1 MDYREDERRYRDGDD
16 YYGGYYGYQPA
27 RHRRED
33 ERGFWDR
40 AGDEVRSW
48 FGDEEASRRRAR
60 DERGWGGARAGAR
73 APRACATTGTIATPA
88 VSASPS
94 ARARRSATSVRRG
107 RATWATAAR

>member
-1 MDYREDERRYRDGDD
+1 MDYREDERRYRAGDD
-16 YYGGYYGYQPA
+16 YYGGYYGYQPS

-60 DERGWGGARAGAR
+60 DERGWGGSSGAR
-73 APRACATTGTIATPA
+73 WGARTEGVRDNWDYRDTGGFPRAPPPQPPAPHRRTPA
-88 VSASPS
+88 
-94 ARARRSATSVRRG
+94 
-107 RATWATAAR
+107 